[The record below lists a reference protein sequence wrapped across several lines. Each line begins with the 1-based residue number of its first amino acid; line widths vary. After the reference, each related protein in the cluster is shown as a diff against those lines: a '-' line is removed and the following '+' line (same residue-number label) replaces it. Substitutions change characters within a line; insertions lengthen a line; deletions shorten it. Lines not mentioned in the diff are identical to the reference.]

1 MRIIVF
7 NWRDMAHPLA
17 GGAEV
22 YTRYVTRAWAQAGHD
37 VTLFCAS
44 VPGAPGEEVLEGVRI
59 VRRGG
64 RHSVYAQAR
73 RYYASKPAGSYD
85 LVVDEV
91 NTRPFGCPRWAG
103 RARVVALVH
112 QVAREVWHHE
122 APLPIAMLGRYVLEP
137 RWLNGYRDVP
147 VMTVS
152 ESSAASL
159 AAYGL
164 VNVTVVPEGFADPPP
179 LVSPGGAGA
188 AREGRPTLIW
198 VGRLTRNKRPLD
210 ALEAFERVHEDVPD
224 SQLWMLG
231 TGPMEPALH
240 AVAPEGATFF
250 GRVPEIDKYGLL
262 ARAHALIATSV
273 REGWGLTVTEAA
285 SAGTPAIAYDVPGLR
300 DSVAASG
307 GYLVQPSPGA
317 LAAKV
322 VKLLPGFAAG
332 RMPEVRPG
340 GVLPWDEVASLLLQE
355 MLAGANR
362 RQRSKTSYH
371 PLPTARETP

>member
-7 NWRDMAHPLA
+7 NWRDMAHPRA

-22 YTRYVTRAWAQAGHD
+22 YTRNVTQAWAEAGHE

-44 VPGAPGEEVLEGVRI
+44 VADAPAEEILEGIRI

-64 RHSVYAQAR
+64 RHSVYTQAR
-73 RYYASKPAGSYD
+73 RYYATRPAGYYD

-103 RARVVALVH
+103 DTRVAALVH

-122 APLPIAMLGRYVLEP
+122 APLPVALLGRYLLEP
-137 RWLNGYRDVP
+137 RWLNAYRHVP

-152 ESSAASL
+152 ESSATSL

-164 VNVTVVPEGFADPPP
+164 QDVTVVPEGFTDPPP
-179 LVSPGGAGA
+179 LADPGGSGP
-188 AREGRPTLIW
+188 ARESRPTLIW
-198 VGRLTRNKRPLD
+198 VGRLARNKRPLD
-210 ALEAFERVHEDVPD
+210 ALEAFERVREELPDV
-224 SQLWMLG
+224 QLWVLG
-231 TGPMEPALH
+231 AGPLEQALRD
-240 AVAPEGATFF
+240 VAPEGVTFF
-250 GRVPEIDKYGLL
+250 GRVSETEKYRLFS
-262 ARAHALIATSV
+262 RAHALIATSV

-307 GYLVQPSPGA
+307 GYLVRPSPSA
-317 LAAKV
+317 LARRV
-322 VKLLPGFAAG
+322 TELLPTFAG
-332 RMPEVRPG
+332 GLMPEVRPG
-340 GVLPWDEVASLLLQE
+340 GVLPWRDVASLLLE
-355 MLAGANR
+355 GMLADA
-362 RQRSKTSYH
+362 
-371 PLPTARETP
+371 TARIPASAPTPRPG